1 MTSTTHKYMNAPDG
15 VYSMQANY
23 PAGSYIPS
31 ADIPGGFSFYAL
43 GPDNFD
49 LTDAKE
55 ATLSYSVYFEED
67 FDFNKGGKLPGLCE
81 FCSITSGHGP
91 QRARWEAIFLP

>member
-31 ADIPGGFSFYAL
+31 ADIPGGFSFYAP
-43 GPDNFD
+43 GPADVD
-49 LTDAKE
+49 LTTAKE
-55 ATLSYSVYFEED
+55 ATLSYSVLFPSGFE
-67 FDFNKGGKLPGLCE
+67 FVKGGKLPGLCE
-81 FCSITSGHGP
+81 WLRFP
-91 QRARWEAIFLP
+91 RVRRARC